1 THFRYIAHLKHL
13 LCALLS
19 HSRHIL
25 FTVPSRRNM
34 ATTPTIPSRS
44 FGYTLRLL
52 YCNRY
57 VRRLKVDITSK
68 CLLYRER
75 RSYALPSRSLLTA
88 YI

>member
-1 THFRYIAHLKHL
+1 THFRCVAHSKHL

-25 FTVPSRRNM
+25 FTVPSRRNI
-34 ATTPTIPSRS
+34 ATTPTTPSRS

-52 YCNRY
+52 CYNRCI
-57 VRRLKVDITSK
+57 RRLKVDITSK

-88 YI
+88 CI

>member
-1 THFRYIAHLKHL
+1 TYFRYIAYLKHL

-25 FTVPSRRNM
+25 FTVPSRRNI

-44 FGYTLRLL
+44 FGYTLQLL
-52 YCNRY
+52 YCNRCI
-57 VRRLKVDITSK
+57 RRLKVDITNK
-68 CLLYRER
+68 YLLYRER
-75 RSYALPSRSLLTA
+75 CSYALPSRCLLTV